1 MRHFNRVIFVDRENT
16 CRSIMAEA
24 IFKSIR
30 GSHELEVLSRGLVV
44 LFPEPMNPKAIA
56 VLKSNRLE
64 VDREFSIPLSAEDL
78 TADTLVLTMTEKEAV
93 SVIEQFGNKADVSTV
108 RAFTGQKGD
117 VLEVHG
123 ALTEYGMLYEHMDL
137 LVKMIAEILFK
148 QEEKE

>member
-1 MRHFNRVIFVDRENT
+1 MKSYKKLIFVCTENT

-93 SVIEQFGNKADVSTV
+93 SVIEQFGNKADV
-108 RAFTGQKGD
+108 
-117 VLEVHG
+117 LEVHG

>member
-1 MRHFNRVIFVDRENT
+1 M
-16 CRSIMAEA
+16 
-24 IFKSIR
+24 
-30 GSHELEVLSRGLVV
+30 
-44 LFPEPMNPKAIA
+44 
-56 VLKSNRLE
+56 LKSNRLE